1 MQVKTITLALAM
13 LTLSVGLRAQ
23 QDPLTGTWKINLAK
37 SKFSPGPAP
46 KSRTLKFEAA
56 ADGLKI
62 TADIAN
68 ADGTI
73 QHIQYTAKPDG
84 KDYPVT
90 GDPDRDSTT
99 MKRIDANTTEVLG
112 KKAGKPTVNFRRVVS
127 KDGKTLTITGTG
139 TNAKGQKVNNVAVFD
154 KQ

>member
-1 MQVKTITLALAM
+1 MRLRLLTVGVAM
-13 LTLSVGLRAQ
+13 LVLSPGLMAQ
-23 QDPLTGTWKINLAK
+23 QDPLIGIWKLNLAK

-56 ADGLKI
+56 ANGLEI

-99 MKRIDANTTEVLG
+99 MKRIDANTTEVMG
-112 KKAGKPTVNFRRVVS
+112 KKAGKPSVNFRRVVS
-127 KDGKTLTITGTG
+127 KDGNTLTDTSTG
-139 TNAKGQKVNNVAVFD
+139 TNAKGQKVNNVAVYD